1 MTRYAEIVEGYRKRQ
16 QTTVIDTITT
26 GLTYAD
32 EVAVEAGI
40 LEETG
45 LLTDISSALTGVL
58 PFAVIAV
65 TEGSKVLFRK
75 KPGKTAVKDGAFRMA
90 KTGAAVGVGA
100 AVMGVGGLWA
110 AIPVTMG
117 VRAMFDRYKSKT
129 LTGLRISER
138 TERLHQ
144 INRCIREGKCDPLYL
159 ENTRAEQ
166 TENSESIPLVE
177 GRGYVL

>member
-1 MTRYAEIVEGYRKRQ
+1 MKSYSEIVEGYRKRQ
-16 QTTVIDTITT
+16 QTTVIDTIAT

-32 EVAVEAGI
+32 EIAVETGL

-45 LLTDISSALTGVL
+45 LITDISSAVTGVL

-65 TEGSKVLFRK
+65 TEGTKVLFKK

-100 AVMGVGGLWA
+100 AVMGLGGLWT

-117 VRAMFDRYKSKT
+117 VRAMFDRYKSKA
-129 LTGLRISER
+129 LTGLRVNGRID
-138 TERLHQ
+138 RLKQ
-144 INRCIREGKCDPLYL
+144 INRCIREGGCDPYYL
-159 ENTRAEQ
+159 EKGTIRDNDDGMMISADEQ
-166 TENSESIPLVE
+166 GFVI
-177 GRGYVL
+177 

>member
-1 MTRYAEIVEGYRKRQ
+1 MASYSEIVEGYRKRQ
-16 QTTVIDTITT
+16 QTTVIDTIAT

-32 EVAVEAGI
+32 EIAVETGL

-45 LLTDISSALTGVL
+45 LITDISSAVTGVL

-65 TEGSKVLFRK
+65 TEGTKVLFKK

-100 AVMGVGGLWA
+100 AVMGLGGLWA

-117 VRAMFDRYKSKT
+117 VRAMFDRYKSKA
-129 LTGLRISER
+129 LTGLRVHGRID
-138 TERLHQ
+138 RLKQ
-144 INRCIREGKCDPLYL
+144 INRCIREGGCDPYYL
-159 ENTRAEQ
+159 EKGNTRDNDSGMIISADEQ
-166 TENSESIPLVE
+166 GFVI
-177 GRGYVL
+177 